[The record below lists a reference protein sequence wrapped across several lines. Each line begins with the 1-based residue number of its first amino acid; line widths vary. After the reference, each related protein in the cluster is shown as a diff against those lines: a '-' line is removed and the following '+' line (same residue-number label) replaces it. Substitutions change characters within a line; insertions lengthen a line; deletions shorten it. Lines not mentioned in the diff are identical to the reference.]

1 MRWKPSRPLRI
12 ARLFVSAVLLSA
24 ARPGGAEPR
33 LYEIDPQHLTLGF
46 LVEHVGFAKVLGR
59 FSEAEGSFTFDES
72 TGEISNVRVVVKT
85 ASVDT
90 TVEARDRHL
99 RSGDFLN
106 VERFPEMVFESK
118 GTTTLEG
125 RKGEIRGDLALV
137 GITRPLSLSVS
148 WNKSA
153 TSPLPGKPYVA
164 GMSARGS
171 FRRSEFG
178 MSYGIADGLVGDD
191 VELLIELEAHRR

>member
-1 MRWKPSRPLRI
+1 MI
-12 ARLFVSAVLLSA
+12 ARLFFTAMLVCAV
-24 ARPGGAEPR
+24 RPGSASPR
-33 LYEIDPQHLTLGF
+33 LHEIDPQHLTLAF

-59 FSEAEGSFTFDES
+59 FAEAKGSFTFDES

-99 RSGDFLN
+99 RSADFLN

-118 GTTTLEG
+118 ETTKLEG
-125 RKGEIRGDLALV
+125 RKGEIRGSLTLV
-137 GITRPLSLSVS
+137 GITRPLALSVS

-164 GMSARGS
+164 GMSARGA

-178 MSYGIADGLVGDD
+178 MRYGVADGLVGDD

>member
-1 MRWKPSRPLRI
+1 MI
-12 ARLFVSAVLLSA
+12 ARLSLAVLVLCA

-46 LVEHVGFAKVLGR
+46 LVSHVGFAKVFGR
-59 FSEAEGSFTFDES
+59 FREAEGRFTLDED

-90 TVEARDRHL
+90 TVEPRDRHL
-99 RSGDFLN
+99 KSADFLN
-106 VERFPEMVFESK
+106 VEKFPEMVFESK
-118 GTTTLEG
+118 GTTKLEG
-125 RKGEIRGDLALV
+125 RKGELRGYLALV
-137 GITRPLSLSVS
+137 GITRPLALSVT

-153 TSPLPGKPYVA
+153 ISPLPGKPYVA
-164 GMSARGS
+164 GMSARAS

-178 MSYGIADGLVGDD
+178 MSYGVADGLVGDD
-191 VELLIELEAHRR
+191 VELLVELEAHRR

>member
-1 MRWKPSRPLRI
+1 MI
-12 ARLFVSAVLLSA
+12 ARLSFTALLICA
-24 ARPGGAEPR
+24 ARSGGAEPR

-59 FSEAEGSFTFDES
+59 FQEGEGRFTFDES
-72 TGEISNVRVVVKT
+72 TGEISNVRVLVET

-90 TVEARDRHL
+90 AVEARDRHL
-99 RSGDFLN
+99 KSADFLN
-106 VERFPEMVFESK
+106 VEKFPEMVFETK
-118 GTTTLEG
+118 GAMTLEG
-125 RKGEIRGDLALV
+125 RSGELQGSLTLLGV
-137 GITRPLSLSVS
+137 TRPLSLSVV

-171 FRRSEFG
+171 FRRSDFG
-178 MSYGIADGLVGDD
+178 MSYGVADGLVGDV
-191 VELLIELEAHRR
+191 VELLVELEAHRR

>member
-1 MRWKPSRPLRI
+1 MV
-12 ARLFVSAVLLSA
+12 ARLSLAVLVLCA
-24 ARPGGAEPR
+24 ARSGGAEPG

-59 FSEAEGSFTFDES
+59 FPEAEGAFTFDEA

-90 TVEARDRHL
+90 TVEPRDRHL
-99 RSGDFLN
+99 KSADFLN
-106 VERFPEMVFESK
+106 VEKFPEMVFESK
-118 GTTTLEG
+118 GTTKLEG
-125 RKGEIRGDLALV
+125 RKGELRGYLTLV
-137 GITRPLSLSVS
+137 GITRPLALSVT

-178 MSYGIADGLVGDD
+178 MSYGVADDLVGDD
-191 VELLIELEAHRR
+191 VELLVELEAHRR

>member
-1 MRWKPSRPLRI
+1 MI
-12 ARLFVSAVLLSA
+12 ARLSLAILVFC
-24 ARPGGAEPR
+24 ARSGGAEPR

-46 LVEHVGFAKVLGR
+46 LVDHVGFAKVFGR
-59 FSEAEGSFTFDES
+59 FREAEGRFTFDEA

-90 TVEARDRHL
+90 TVEPRDRHL
-99 RSGDFLN
+99 RSADFLN
-106 VERFPEMVFESK
+106 AGKFPEMVFESM
-118 GTTTLEG
+118 GTTKLED
-125 RKGEIRGDLALV
+125 RKGELRGRLTLV
-137 GITRPLSLSVS
+137 GVTRSLVLSVT

-178 MSYGIADGLVGDD
+178 MSYGVADGLVGDE